1 MPAARLHPSL
11 RGLTWVS
18 PWLLGFGLFML
29 LPIALSAWY
38 SLTDYS
44 LLDRPIYVGLENYRE
59 LLHDSVAHA
68 ALKNSAIFTF
78 ATVGIG
84 TLLSLALALLLEQ
97 KLPGSEFVRAIVF
110 LPTLVPVIAAALL
123 WMWALNTETG
133 SVNTLLRTLH
143 LPTPDWLGTPTGA
156 MASIVLVSLWGIGT
170 FVVTY
175 AAAIRGVPQS
185 LYEAACIDGA
195 GPIRRLTTIT
205 LPIISPTLAFNIVMS
220 IIWSLQAFAVPLVM
234 TRGGPA
240 NATTTFA
247 LYVYQNAFVFGRMGY
262 ACALAWVQFLF
273 TLVLVTG
280 VLWAS
285 RRAVYHRGA

>member
-1 MPAARLHPSL
+1 MPAPRLHPSL
-11 RGLTWVS
+11 RGLAWVS
-18 PWLLGFGLFML
+18 PWIVGFTLFML
-29 LPIALSAWY
+29 LPAALSAWY

-44 LLDRPIYVGLENYRE
+44 LLDSPIFIGLDNYRE
-59 LLHDSVAHA
+59 LAHDAVAHA
-68 ALKNSAIFTF
+68 ALKNSAIFTL
-78 ATVGIG
+78 ATVGLG

-97 KLPGSEFVRAIVF
+97 KLPGSEFVRAIIF

-123 WMWALNTETG
+123 WMWALNAETG
-133 SVNTLLRTLH
+133 AVNSVLRALH
-143 LPTPDWLGTPTGA
+143 LPAPDWLGTPRGA

-170 FVVTY
+170 FVVIY
-175 AAAIRGVPQS
+175 AAAIRGVPLS

-195 GPIRRLTTIT
+195 GPFRRLLTIT
-205 LPIISPTLAFNIVMS
+205 LPIISPTIAFNVVMS

-273 TLVLVTG
+273 TLILVAG

-285 RRAVYHRGA
+285 RRFVYHRGT